1 MPKSSSNLVSTVTN
15 NNAVR
20 NAPTQSARKSLCG
33 FEINFLSIDGIF
45 FAITVGY
52 L

>member
-1 MPKSSSNLVSTVTN
+1 MHLH
-15 NNAVR
+15 
-20 NAPTQSARKSLCG
+20 SLPEKACADLK
-33 FEINFLSIDGIF
+33 INFLSIDGIF